1 MHEATVAGSER
12 IGHSTSGGIAIAIC
26 SRIEIMASGY
36 RQILAYVEVRN
47 FGFIANAIVSQ
58 VTLG

>member
-1 MHEATVAGSER
+1 
-12 IGHSTSGGIAIAIC
+12 
-26 SRIEIMASGY
+26 MASGY
-36 RQILAYVEVRN
+36 RQTLAYVEVRN